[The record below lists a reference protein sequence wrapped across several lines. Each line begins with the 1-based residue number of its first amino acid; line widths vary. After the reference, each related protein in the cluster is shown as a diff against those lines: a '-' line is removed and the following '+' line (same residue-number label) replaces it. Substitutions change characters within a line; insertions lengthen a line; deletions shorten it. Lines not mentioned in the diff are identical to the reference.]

1 MSWTPQEVETARTM
15 WNAGESASAI
25 AAVLKGKSRN
35 AVIGK
40 LNRLGDLGGVQARAK
55 PKAPRR
61 AVAPKPAPKRPAV
74 KREPVERDE
83 MVQPAP
89 APLRGTV
96 TLETVGYRQCRYPMG
111 DPRKGAAM
119 PMCGHKTDEG
129 RSYCDAHRK
138 LTTRKYLAWGE
149 AR

>member
-1 MSWTPQEVETARTM
+1 MSWTEQEVETAKSM

-61 AVAPKPAPKRPAV
+61 AVAPKPAPKRPVV
-74 KREPVERDE
+74 KRDPVRDDE
-83 MVQPAP
+83 LVPPAP
-89 APLRGTV
+89 SMQGKVTLGTV
-96 TLETVGYRQCRYPMG
+96 GHHQCRFPMG
-111 DPRKGAAM
+111 DPRLGQDM
-119 PMCGHKTDEG
+119 PMCGQRTDEG
-129 RSYCDAHRK
+129 RSYCEAHHRV
-138 LTTRKYLAWGE
+138 TSRKYLAWGE

>member
-1 MSWTPQEVETARTM
+1 MSWTQQEVDTACTM

-25 AAVLKGKSRN
+25 AAVLNGKSRN

-40 LNRLGDLGGVQARAK
+40 LNRLGALGGVQARAK

-61 AVAPKPAPKRPAV
+61 AVAPKPEPKRPAI

-83 MVQPAP
+83 MVQPEP

-96 TLETVGYRQCRYPMG
+96 TLETVGHRQCRYPMG

>member
-1 MSWTPQEVETARTM
+1 M

-25 AAVLKGKSRN
+25 AAVLNGKSRN

-55 PKAPRR
+55 PRAPRR

-74 KREPVERDE
+74 KREPVERDDLIP
-83 MVQPAP
+83 PAP
-89 APLRGTV
+89 TPLKGKV
-96 TLETVGYRQCRYPMG
+96 TLETVGNRQCRFPMG
-111 DPRKGAAM
+111 DPRQGSQM
-119 PMCGHKTDEG
+119 PMCGQKTEEG
-129 RSYCDAHRK
+129 RPYCDAHRRV
-138 LTTRKYLAWGE
+138 TTRNHLAWGE